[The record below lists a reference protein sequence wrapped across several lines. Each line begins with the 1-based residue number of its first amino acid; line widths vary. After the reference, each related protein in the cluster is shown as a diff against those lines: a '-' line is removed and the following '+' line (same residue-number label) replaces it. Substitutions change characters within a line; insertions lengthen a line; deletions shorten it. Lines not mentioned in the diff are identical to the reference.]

1 MHTAFFAAPKPHE
14 VPIGG
19 RFQPI
24 EQTLFRCQDLGVK
37 VINNIADIPLPA
49 AYVRFFARI
58 PQLELTA
65 TSPPVVKSG
74 VPHSSDTANETIL
87 PPRLARDPDEAL
99 FEIGLWLSGLESFL
113 CNWDRISRDTQKPGD
128 AEASWSKEFRL
139 CYSALL
145 ICSNLNYELR
155 KSLSS
160 GRRFE
165 EPAVSGEHARPVSAT
180 EISIGD
186 CDAFV
191 LELRELITLNRN
203 LIDSGSL
210 KFDAWKAWNR
220 LLVEKLRTS
229 PANLKFSQPWGHS
242 GLRHLPP
249 DLKKLLSRKTLS
261 FSDRADLTEVLSR
274 FAIIIRSLEV
284 VGGMLRNDEPLKSTV
299 LIFAKVHEVSQD
311 LIRFI
316 NNRLTRFQD
325 ESAELFASL
334 DGASYT
340 ASLELKKVYQQ
351 ELTGLV
357 GIRPAPS
364 IHARVETAYASLNDS
379 FEQILAG
386 FARLVD
392 PQVVVTD
399 LFPGIHLKLERSLSL
414 RRYLWK
420 ALQAVKAAE
429 KDPQKPLIDAVRRE
443 LTGFMNDPINFLF
456 FKDRE
461 TLERF
466 TEEVFATSDNKDLVP
481 ILHRFGAYLETL
493 FGLVNMRTVLAGH
506 PFVEGR

>member
-1 MHTAFFAAPKPHE
+1 MDVKPFHCLLSGFYCINYIAVRAA
-14 VPIGG
+14 
-19 RFQPI
+19 
-24 EQTLFRCQDLGVK
+24 
-37 VINNIADIPLPA
+37 ALPPTFDSREEHP
-49 AYVRFFARI
+49 V
-58 PQLELTA
+58 LELTA
-65 TSPPVVKSG
+65 TLPSAAEQRNSDPGEITHEPVFPPK
-74 VPHSSDTANETIL
+74 PL
-87 PPRLARDPDEAL
+87 RDPDELL
-99 FEIGLWLSGLESFL
+99 FEIGLWLTGLEGFL
-113 CNWDRISRDTQKPGD
+113 HNWDRISRETKKPGD
-128 AEASWSKEFRL
+128 AEASWIKELRL
-139 CYSALL
+139 TFSALL
-145 ICSNLNYELR
+145 ICSHLNYELR
-155 KSLSS
+155 KNLAS
-160 GRRFE
+160 GRSLGTSD
-165 EPAVSGEHARPVSAT
+165 PAAT
-180 EISIGD
+180 ISLED
-186 CDAFV
+186 CDKFV
-191 LELRELITLNRN
+191 LEIRDLITLNRN
-203 LIDSGSL
+203 LLDSGSV
-210 KFDAWKAWNR
+210 KFDAWKSWKQ
-220 LLVEKLRTS
+220 LLVEKLRTL
-229 PANLKFSQPWGHS
+229 PTVLKFSRQWGGD
-242 GLRHLPP
+242 GLQHLPN
-249 DLKKLLSRKTLS
+249 DLKQLLSRKTLT

-274 FAIIIRSLEV
+274 FATIIRSLDV
-284 VGGMLRNDEPLKSTV
+284 VGKMLRRDEPLKPTV
-299 LIFAKVHEVSQD
+299 LIFAKVHEISQD

-364 IHARVETAYASLNDS
+364 IHAKVETAYASLNDS

-414 RRYLWK
+414 RRALWK

-429 KDPQKPLIDAVRRE
+429 SDPQKGQVESVRKE
-443 LTGFMNDPINFLF
+443 LTAFMHEPVNFLF

-466 TEEVFATSDNKDLVP
+466 TEEVFATTDNKDLVP

-493 FGLVNMRTVLAGH
+493 FGLVNMRTVLASH
-506 PFVEGR
+506 PFVETK

>member
-1 MHTAFFAAPKPHE
+1 M
-14 VPIGG
+14 
-19 RFQPI
+19 
-24 EQTLFRCQDLGVK
+24 
-37 VINNIADIPLPA
+37 
-49 AYVRFFARI
+49 
-58 PQLELTA
+58 ELTA
-65 TSPPVVKSG
+65 TLPTAAEQL
-74 VPHSSDTANETIL
+74 HSDPAEMGNESVFPTK
-87 PPRLARDPDEAL
+87 PAREPDELL
-99 FEIGLWLSGLESFL
+99 FEIGLWLTGLEGFL
-113 CNWDRISRDTQKPGD
+113 CNWDRIARETQKIGD
-128 AEASWSKEFRL
+128 AEANWNKEFRL
-139 CYSALL
+139 SFSALL
-145 ICSNLNYELR
+145 ICSQLNYELR
-155 KSLSS
+155 KSLAS
-160 GRRFE
+160 GKRFNDE
-165 EPAVSGEHARPVSAT
+165 GGAVTHVSV
-180 EISIGD
+180 ED
-186 CDAFV
+186 CDTFV
-191 LELRELITLNRN
+191 VEIRDLIALNRN
-203 LIDSGSL
+203 LIEVGPA
-210 KFDAWKAWNR
+210 KFDAWKAWNQ
-220 LLVEKLRTS
+220 LLVEKLRSLPTV
-229 PANLKFSQPWGHS
+229 LKFSRQWGQD
-242 GLRHLPP
+242 GLQHLPN
-249 DLKKLLSRKTLS
+249 DLKQLLARKTLS

-274 FAIIIRSLEV
+274 FATIIRSLEV
-284 VGGMLRNDEPLKSTV
+284 VGRMLRDDEPLKLTV
-299 LIFAKVHEVSQD
+299 LIFAKVHEISQE

-364 IHARVETAYASLNDS
+364 IHAKVETAYASLNDS

-414 RRYLWK
+414 RRSLWK

-429 KDPQKPLIDAVRRE
+429 ADPQKGPVDNVRKE
-443 LTGFMNDPINFLF
+443 LAAFTHEPANYLF

-466 TEEVFATSDNKDLVP
+466 AEEVFATTDNKDLVP

-493 FGLVNMRTVLAGH
+493 FGLVNMRTVLASH
-506 PFVEGR
+506 PFVEAK